1 MRFTRLHWG
10 ACVALGLLLGFAAAA
25 QRSGLTNRIAE
36 LWTSTARGSEPQDK
50 ETTSPVP
57 PQQPIEALL
66 KPEPPFKGQI
76 DRIATK
82 SKADFPK
89 EVKAPA
95 GAPNV
100 LLILTDDVG
109 FGAAST
115 FGGPIPTPT
124 MEKLASR
131 GIKYNR

>member
-10 ACVALGLLLGFAAAA
+10 ACVALGLLLGFVAAA

-36 LWTSTARGSEPQDK
+36 LWTSTAQGGEPQEK
-50 ETTSPVP
+50 EKPRPVP
-57 PQQPIEALL
+57 PLQPIESLP
-66 KPEPPFKGQI
+66 KPEAPFKGQI

-82 SKADFPK
+82 SKADFPN
-89 EVKAPA
+89 EVKAPT

-100 LLILTDDVG
+100 LLIMTDDVG
-109 FGAAST
+109 FGASST

-131 GIKYNR
+131 G